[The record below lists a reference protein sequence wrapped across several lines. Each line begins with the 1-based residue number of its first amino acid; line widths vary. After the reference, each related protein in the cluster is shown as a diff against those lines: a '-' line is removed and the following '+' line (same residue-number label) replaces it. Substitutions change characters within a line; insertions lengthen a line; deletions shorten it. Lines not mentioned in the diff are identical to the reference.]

1 MRAIISV
8 SDKTGVA
15 EFARGLVKLGYG
27 IFSTGHTK
35 KDIEEA
41 GVPVKSV
48 SDITGFPEILDGR
61 VKTLHPM
68 VHGGILARRDLPAHM
83 KELKEKKIEKIDL
96 VVVNLYPFV
105 QTVAQEN
112 VTLQDALENI
122 DIGGPAMIRASA
134 KNFPGVI
141 IVVDPTDYPV
151 ILEKLQKGDLPL
163 DERQRLAQ
171 KAFQHTAVYD
181 TAIAQ
186 YLRMGEA
193 GLPEELT
200 IAMKKRYALR
210 YGENP
215 HQKAAFYAE
224 LAVGSGQNTGI
235 TWAEQLGGKELSF
248 NNILDADAAWGAA
261 VDFAA
266 PTVSVIK
273 HTNPCGLATHKDIA
287 EAYRRAFSG
296 DEVAAY
302 GGIVAANRPVTLAM
316 AEAMRPVFYEIV
328 IAPGYEPAALKL
340 LKEKKKDL
348 RILEAELP
356 PGYGKEECGY
366 IDYRRVKGGFLV
378 QNSDSVPEK
387 QVDMKVVTKRA
398 PTAKEKEDLLFAWR
412 ACKHVKS
419 NAILLAKDKM
429 ITGMGAGQPSR
440 IVSVQIA
447 GEKAGAKAKG
457 SVLASDAMFPFAD
470 VVEHAA
476 KLGVTAIIQPGG
488 SIRDQESIDAAD
500 KHNIAMVLTGERH
513 FRH

>member
-8 SDKTGVA
+8 SDKTGVVD
-15 EFARGLVKLGYG
+15 FAKGLAKLGYE
-27 IFSTGHTK
+27 IFSTGNTK
-35 KDIEEA
+35 KAIGGA

-83 KELKEKKIEKIDL
+83 KELEEKKIEKIDL
-96 VVVNLYPFV
+96 VAVNLYPFV
-105 QTVAQEN
+105 QTVAKEG
-112 VTLQDALENI
+112 VTLEDALENI
-122 DIGGPAMIRASA
+122 DIGGPTMIRASA
-134 KNFPGVI
+134 KNFPSVI
-141 IVVDPTDYPV
+141 VVVDPADYPV
-151 ILEKLQKGDLPL
+151 ILEKLQKGDIPL
-163 DERQRLAQ
+163 EERKRLAQ
-171 KAFQHTAVYD
+171 KAFQHTAIYD

-186 YLRMGEA
+186 YLRQGEA
-193 GLPEELT
+193 GMPEEIT
-200 IAMKKRYALR
+200 VAMKKRYGLR

-215 HQKAAFYAE
+215 HQTAAFYAE
-224 LAVGSGQNTGI
+224 LLVGARQNTGI
-235 TWAEQLGGKELSF
+235 TWAKQLGGKELSF

-261 VDFAA
+261 VDYAA

-273 HTNPCGLATHKDIA
+273 HTNPCGLASHQDIA

-328 IAPGYEPAALKL
+328 IAPGYEPESLKL

-348 RILEAELP
+348 RILEAQLP

-366 IDYRRVKGGFLV
+366 NDYRRVKGGFLV
-378 QNSDSVPEK
+378 QDSDSVPEK
-387 QVDMKVVTKRA
+387 QVNMKVVTRRA

-419 NAILLAKDKM
+419 NAILLARDKM

-440 IVSVQIA
+440 IVSAQIA

-457 SVLASDAMFPFAD
+457 SVMASDAMFPFND

-476 KLGVTAIIQPGG
+476 RLGVTAIIQPGG
-488 SIRDQESIDAAD
+488 SIRDQDSIDTAD
-500 KHNIAMVLTGERH
+500 KHNIAMALTGERH